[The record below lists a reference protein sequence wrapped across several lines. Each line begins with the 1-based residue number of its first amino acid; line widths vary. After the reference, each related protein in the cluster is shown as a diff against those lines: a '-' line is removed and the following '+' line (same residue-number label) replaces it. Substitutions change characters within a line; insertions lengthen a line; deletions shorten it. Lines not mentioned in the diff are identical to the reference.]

1 MKAPVKP
8 RKATALA
15 SAGQVVIPREV
26 SDAFDAAPEMAQRV
40 TFLVHRVSARL
51 VMVGNRHF
59 KAHDLNHYSARILV
73 LLLEKEELRTGEL
86 IDLMVLPQSTI
97 SSQLQGSHKKRLI
110 RRRRSRQDNRSVL
123 VSLTEAG
130 RELAR
135 DCNGLSLR
143 VHEALLRDVSPADRA
158 TAFAFL
164 RKIDEQLAELEKQD
178 LYPFHPPQEVQA
190 LAGLGDSPI
199 LAPPQRVQ
207 RAAPPVRLKPGSP
220 ARPKP
225 VKA

>member
-1 MKAPVKP
+1 MVRP
-8 RKATALA
+8 RKVL
-15 SAGQVVIPREV
+15 
-26 SDAFDAAPEMAQRV
+26 DAVEMAPEMAQRV

-51 VMVGNRHF
+51 AIVGNRHF
-59 KAHDLNHYSARILV
+59 KAHDLNHFSARILV

-86 IDLMVLPQSTI
+86 VDLMVLPQSTI
-97 SSQLQGSHKKRLI
+97 SSQLQGLHKKRLI
-110 RRRRSRQDNRSVL
+110 RRRRSRQDNRSVI

-143 VHEALLRDVSPADRA
+143 VHEALLRDVSAGDRA

-164 RKIDEQLAELEKQD
+164 RKIDQQLAELEQQD
-178 LYPFHPPQEVQA
+178 LYPFHRPEELQA
-190 LAGLGDSPI
+190 LAGLGDPPNPE
-199 LAPPQRVQ
+199 PPQRVK
-207 RAAPPVRLKPGSP
+207 RAAAERSP

-225 VKA
+225 VSTARSTPVKKSSR